1 MLGRI
6 PYRWILAI
14 VLFVAYS
21 IQYLD
26 RVKTSVLNPSIAKDI
41 GLTTSDIGT
50 GAFLMLLF
58 YGPSQLLS
66 GWLTDRFG
74 AKRILVFSVLAWS
87 VMTAWMGLI
96 ASREEYLVRM
106 ALFGALV
113 GTEYVPSA
121 RILVRWFN
129 KSGRARAQ
137 SLLSWAWIITP
148 AWASIFATQLADM
161 AGDWRLVFFVTA
173 VMGVVPLALVV
184 LVVHERPEHYPK
196 ITAAE
201 LEYAYRDEVGRG
213 VLRAGEYGDS
223 QAEILRNEPI
233 SFLDFFKTPSYFA
246 VIVVNIALVMTLY
259 AVLNWIPFYLSDTF
273 HFKLKDMGWW
283 SSLYFV
289 AGAIGSFTSAALSDV
304 AFAGNRRI
312 MLLASFL
319 CLAPFIFLLATIDG
333 ASPYWLALAL
343 FGMGL
348 FANMGWGPLT
358 SVPAEIFSPEV
369 YGRAMGFVN
378 GASFLVT
385 AFTAKIFSALVVE
398 TAAGRDYT
406 RGWVFVGLC
415 VMAGA
420 VAACFIRPRQEQV
433 TCSSS
438 HGCPT
443 NPLAA
448 EPPGNP
454 DSGR

>member
-1 MLGRI
+1 MFPRI
-6 PYRWILAI
+6 AYRWILAV

-26 RVKTSVLNPSIAKDI
+26 RVKTSVLNPSIAQDI

-74 AKRILVFSVLAWS
+74 AKRILVFSVVAWS

-96 ASREEYLVRM
+96 ASREQYMLRM

-148 AWASIFATQLADM
+148 AWASVFATQFADM
-161 AGDWRLVFFVTA
+161 AGSWRMVFFVTA
-173 VMGVVPLALVV
+173 AMGVVPLALVV
-184 LVVHERPEHYPK
+184 FLVFERPEHHPR
-196 ITAAE
+196 ITEAE
-201 LEYAYRDEVGRG
+201 LEYAYRDEVARG
-213 VLRAGEYGDS
+213 VLRAGAYGDS

-233 SFLDFFKTPSYFA
+233 SFLDFFRNPSYFA
-246 VIVVNIALVMTLY
+246 VIVVNITLVMTLY

-289 AGAIGSFTSAALSDV
+289 AGAIGSFTSAALSDTV
-304 AFAGNRRI
+304 FDGNRRI

-319 CLAPFIFLLATIDG
+319 CLAPFIFLLAIIDG
-333 ASPYWLALAL
+333 ASPYLLALAL
-343 FGMGL
+343 FGMGF

-385 AFTAKIFSALVVE
+385 AFTAKIFASLVTE
-398 TAAGRDYT
+398 SPAGRDYSH
-406 RGWVFVGLC
+406 GWIFVGLC
-415 VMAGA
+415 VVVGA
-420 VAACFIRPRQEQV
+420 VAAGFIRTRHERV
-433 TCSSS
+433 
-438 HGCPT
+438 
-443 NPLAA
+443 AA
-448 EPPGNP
+448 TAVAPAAA
-454 DSGR
+454 R